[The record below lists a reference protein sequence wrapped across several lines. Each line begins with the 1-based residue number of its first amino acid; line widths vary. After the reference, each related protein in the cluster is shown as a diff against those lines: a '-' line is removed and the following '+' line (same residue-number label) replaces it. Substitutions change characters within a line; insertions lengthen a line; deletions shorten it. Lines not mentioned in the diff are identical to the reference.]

1 MGNRLKLDWKLES
14 AIDRANFISTYIVQF
29 PDLTPAEAS
38 TIADYLLW
46 GKDGSGTP
54 IGKDA
59 GLETRWT
66 KPNEAESL
74 DAVLENPALSNAQ
87 LYALNDAVVLKKS
100 RDVFNRDEAR
110 KEAPEHLQ
118 QTFED
123 LWRLI
128 DEIELEIN
136 LYEEQTGKR
145 EKPPR
150 EELVKRFN
158 DEEVERIRAASQKL
172 NQYGYLKLRHRIRE
186 LRTEQ
191 FTIRDSYRSTFN
203 ITQSTYSP
211 KDKSFV
217 FDCDIQVLPLGIKEG
232 KIGDLIFDENFDP
245 AALDE
250 GQLRTISELIWKKKQ
265 IDPNKQV
272 FDFRELDAVYQLY
285 LFKEEFDERL
295 EQVEIDHI
303 IENNLANLLETL
315 HFYERIAD
323 LTDIQREIL
332 RLKEKKEKNTDI
344 ASYINKKYGK
354 SYTANYISTIFKQKI
369 IVKINEAVKLHQDT
383 IENCF
388 FKENFKRCT
397 DCGRILLLDGRNWV
411 KKTRSKDGF
420 QSRCKR
426 CEREMRQKK
435 KEASN

>member
-14 AIDRANFISTYIVQF
+14 AIDRANFISTYVVQF
-29 PDLTPAEAS
+29 PDLTPKEAS

-46 GKDGSGTP
+46 GKDKNGVP
-54 IGKDA
+54 IGKDT
-59 GLETRWT
+59 GLETKWT

-87 LYALNDAVVLKKS
+87 LYALNDAVVLKKG
-100 RDVFNRDEAR
+100 RDVFNREEAR
-110 KEAPEHLQ
+110 KEAPVFLQ
-118 QTFED
+118 QTFEE
-123 LWRLI
+123 LWKTI

-136 LYEEQTGKR
+136 FYELRVGKR

-150 EELVKRFN
+150 DELLNRFT
-158 DEEVERIRAASQKL
+158 DEEVERISARSQKL
-172 NQYGYLKLRHRIRE
+172 NQYGYLKLRGRIKE

-203 ITQSTYSP
+203 ITQSVYSP
-211 KDKSFV
+211 KNNSFV

-232 KIGDLIFDENFDP
+232 AVGDVVFNTEFDP
-245 AALDE
+245 GALSE
-250 GQLRTISELIWKKKQ
+250 EQLRLINELVWKKKK
-265 IDPNKQV
+265 INPNMQV

-303 IENNLANLLETL
+303 VENNLANLLETL
-315 HFYERIAD
+315 HFYEQIAD

-332 RLKEKKEKNTDI
+332 RLKEKKDKNADI

-388 FKENFKRCT
+388 FKENFKQCT

-426 CEREMRQKK
+426 CERELRQKK
-435 KEASN
+435 KEASK